1 MLMNLNKLQQLVEE
15 AKVLRE
21 SEKLFKDIEVD
32 NAKRQAELRQRDVD
46 VLKQEI

>member
-15 AKVLRE
+15 GKVLRE

>member
-1 MLMNLNKLQQLVEE
+1 MLMNLNKLQQLVKE

-21 SEKLFKDIEVD
+21 NEKLFKDIEVD
-32 NAKRQAELRQRDVD
+32 NAKRQAELRQRDVG